1 MRQPALSADD
11 ALRMLRR
18 AVPLSRNAPS
28 GVSLAPDLARPS
40 VTLVSEGGYPYA
52 NGGVSVWCDQLVRA
66 MPGRDFRIVALT
78 GHGRALPVFDL
89 PSNVVTLTD
98 IPLWSR
104 VSASRRPRGR
114 VLARFRE
121 VFGRLLT
128 ATLSPTATS
137 ADFATAMRALYE
149 YAQTENLTAALSSPE
164 SVALVADIW
173 DAFRPGASDP
183 GIAQRSSVSL
193 GDAAIFTGMLEHM
206 LRPLSH
212 PPVMGDIVHCSS
224 NGLVALV
231 ALGAK
236 WSYNTPVVVSEHGV
250 YLRERY
256 LSYRETTLGW
266 AVKYTLLRWTKAIT
280 QLLYGVADLIVPG
293 NVYNRRWQVRLGA
306 DPQSIVTV
314 YNGVD
319 PGDFP
324 QARDE
329 PAEPTLVFIGR
340 IDPIKDLETLIRSFA
355 LTVAQIPAARLRM
368 FGVAPAGRHHYL
380 ARCQELVVEM
390 GLADRVVFE
399 GRSASAWDAY
409 TAGQVVVL
417 SSISEGFPYTV
428 IEAMATGRPTVS
440 TDVGGVFEAV
450 GDTGLVVPARDPQA
464 FSAACVMLLRD
475 GELRSRLGAAA
486 RARVLELF
494 TLEKSMS
501 ALNAIY
507 DEVSDARPS
516 EAVVAPLVRTA

>member
-1 MRQPALSADD
+1 MI
-11 ALRMLRR
+11 
-18 AVPLSRNAPS
+18 
-28 GVSLAPDLARPS
+28 
-40 VTLVSEGGYPYA
+40 LVSEGGYPYA

-66 MPGRDFRIVALT
+66 MPGRDFRVVALT

-89 PSNVVTLTD
+89 PGNVVSVTD
-98 IPLWSR
+98 IPIWSR
-104 VSASRRPRGR
+104 ASTARGPRGR
-114 VLARFRE
+114 VRDRFLE
-121 VFGRLLT
+121 VFGRLLA
-128 ATLSPTATS
+128 ATLSPTATTS
-137 ADFATAMRALYE
+137 DFATAMRALYE
-149 YAQTENLTAALSSPE
+149 YAQTENLSAALSSAD
-164 SVALVADIW
+164 SVTLVADVW
-173 DAFRPGASDP
+173 DASRLGRSGLGPE
-183 GIAQRSSVSL
+183 QRSSVSL
-193 GDAAIFTGMLEHM
+193 GEAAIVMGMVEHM
-206 LRPLSH
+206 LRPLSL
-212 PPVMGDIVHCSS
+212 PPVTGDIVHCTS

-236 WSYNTPVVVSEHGV
+236 WTNNTPVVLSEHGV

-256 LSYRETTLGW
+256 LSYRESTLGW
-266 AVKYTLLRWTKAIT
+266 AVKYTLLRLTKAIT
-280 QLLYGVADLIVPG
+280 ELLYAEADVIAPG

-306 DPQSIVTV
+306 DPESIVTV

-355 LTVAQIPAARLRM
+355 LTVSEIPQARLRV
-368 FGVAPAGRHHYL
+368 FGVAPAGGQQYL
-380 ARCQELVVEM
+380 ARCQELAVE
-390 GLADRVVFE
+390 LEIAERVVFE

-409 TAGQVVVL
+409 AAGQVVVL

-440 TDVGGVFEAV
+440 TDVGGVLEAV
-450 GDTGLVVPARDPQA
+450 GDTGLVVPARDPEA
-464 FSAACVMLLRD
+464 FSAACVTLLRD

-494 TLEKSMS
+494 TLEKSMG

-507 DEVSDARPS
+507 DEILEP
-516 EAVVAPLVRTA
+516 EAPVAIVTPLVLTA